1 MSAGIVRNHYHADV
15 HVDQFGRSR
24 WSPCELIDP
33 MQSELDVREFRMN
46 VMPIAEILNEIDA
59 CLSRLRQARELLLD
73 QQMKAPP
80 KKVTHVKRKVTPRLP
95 DPASS
100 RTRRAYKNKSRS
112 NRPVGHLK
120 RGTNRVEITPQVP
133 SPVTYSVSH
142 LEQPAI
148 APPEPTIPQSVVITR
163 IPSKGFRTS
172 ISSVRL
178 RTSKSN
184 PGTKPD
190 AAKPAIALAGA
201 AGAKIVVVPAEQVR
215 REREQAARPEVR
227 RPRVPTS
234 GLTGR
239 LAFEALFK

>member
-1 MSAGIVRNHYHADV
+1 
-15 HVDQFGRSR
+15 
-24 WSPCELIDP
+24 

-59 CLSRLRQARELLLD
+59 YLSRLRQARELLSD
-73 QQMKAPP
+73 RRTEAPQKRVP
-80 KKVTHVKRKVTPRLP
+80 RAKNTITHLQSN
-95 DPASS
+95 PASS
-100 RTRRAYKNKSRS
+100 RRRQAGKNKSRS
-112 NRPVGHLK
+112 NPSVVHLK
-120 RGTNRVEITPQVP
+120 RGTERAETSAQVP
-133 SPVTYSVSH
+133 ISATQQAPD
-142 LEQPAI
+142 LQQPPI
-148 APPEPTIPQSVVITR
+148 PQPERAIPQSVVTTR

-178 RTSKSN
+178 RTSNSN

-215 REREQAARPEVR
+215 REREQATRPEVR
-227 RPRVPTS
+227 RPRFPAS

>member
-1 MSAGIVRNHYHADV
+1 
-15 HVDQFGRSR
+15 
-24 WSPCELIDP
+24 

-80 KKVTHVKRKVTPRLP
+80 KKVTHVKRKVIPRRP

-112 NRPVGHLK
+112 NHPMAHLK
-120 RGTNRVEITPQVP
+120 KETERIEISAQIP
-133 SPVTYSVSH
+133 SAITHPATR

-148 APPEPTIPQSVVITR
+148 APPEPTIPQSVVTTR

-215 REREQAARPEVR
+215 REREQATRPEVR
-227 RPRVPTS
+227 RSRVPAS

>member
-1 MSAGIVRNHYHADV
+1 
-15 HVDQFGRSR
+15 
-24 WSPCELIDP
+24 
-33 MQSELDVREFRMN
+33 
-46 VMPIAEILNEIDA
+46 
-59 CLSRLRQARELLLD
+59 
-73 QQMKAPP
+73 MKAPP
-80 KKVTHVKRKVTPRLP
+80 KKVTHVKRKVIPRRP

-100 RTRRAYKNKSRS
+100 RTRRAHKNKSRS

-120 RGTNRVEITPQVP
+120 KGTERIEISAQIP
-133 SPVTYSVSH
+133 STITQPATH

-148 APPEPTIPQSVVITR
+148 APPEPTMPQSVVITR

-178 RTSKSN
+178 RISKSN

-215 REREQAARPEVR
+215 REREQATRPEVR
-227 RPRVPTS
+227 RPRVPAS